1 MKAAAEAQ
9 RRLLDLQASD
19 TAIAQ
24 LDHRRNTLPET
35 AQARG
40 LQAERARA
48 AEHVIAAET
57 VVSDLELE
65 QAKAESDLVPVR
77 ERLARNEKRVNDG
90 SVGDP
95 KALQGLIEEIDHLG
109 HRISDLEDLQL
120 EAMERLDEA
129 RMIAGRATEAKT
141 GIEDKLRALLRV
153 REAKL
158 GELAAERE
166 QKVLE
171 RDAIAAAVS
180 ADLLALYT
188 RIADKSGGVGAALLR
203 HGRCGGCQLEA
214 TSADLERYRS
224 APEDEVLRCE
234 ECSRVLVRTN
244 ESGL

>member
-35 AQARG
+35 AEARG

-77 ERLARNEKRVNDG
+77 ERLARNQQRVNDG

-95 KALQGLIEEIDHLG
+95 KALQGLLDEIEHLG
-109 HRISDLEDLQL
+109 RRISDLEDAQL

-129 RMIAGRATEAKT
+129 REVSGRALDAKT
-141 GIEDKLRALLRV
+141 GIEDKLRALLKV
-153 REAKL
+153 REGKL
-158 GELAAERE
+158 TGLADERGRLE
-166 QKVLE
+166 LE
-171 RDAIAAAVS
+171 RDAIAAS
-180 ADLLALYT
+180 IPGDLLALYT
-188 RIADKSGGVGAALLR
+188 RIAEKSGGVGAALLR
-203 HGRCGGCQLEA
+203 QGRCGGCQLQA
-214 TSADLERYRS
+214 TSADLERYRN
-224 APEDEVLRCE
+224 AADDEVLRCE
-234 ECSRVLVRTN
+234 ECNRVLVRTG
-244 ESGL
+244 ESGI

>member
-1 MKAAAEAQ
+1 MLAAAEAQ

-24 LDHRRNTLPET
+24 LDHRRTTLPET
-35 AQARG
+35 AEARG

-77 ERLARNEKRVNDG
+77 ERLARNQQRVNDG

-95 KALQGLIEEIDHLG
+95 KALQGLLDEIEHLG
-109 HRISDLEDLQL
+109 RRISDLEDVQL

-129 RMIAGRATEAKT
+129 RSVADHALDAKT
-141 GIEDKLRALLRV
+141 GIEDKLRALLKV
-153 REAKL
+153 REGKL
-158 GELAAERE
+158 TELAADRGRRE
-166 QKVLE
+166 LE
-171 RDAIAAAVS
+171 RDAIAAS
-180 ADLLALYT
+180 IPADLLALYT
-188 RIADKSGGVGAALLR
+188 RIAEKSGGVGAALLR
-203 HGRCGGCQLEA
+203 QGRCGGCQLQA
-214 TSADLERYRS
+214 TSADLERYRN
-224 APEDEVLRCE
+224 AADDEVLRCE
-234 ECSRVLVRTN
+234 ECNRVLVRTA

>member
-171 RDAIAAAVS
+171 RDAIAAAVP

>member
-1 MKAAAEAQ
+1 MLAAAEAQ

-24 LDHRRNTLPET
+24 LDHRRTTLPET
-35 AQARG
+35 AEARG

-77 ERLARNEKRVNDG
+77 ERLARNEQRVNDG

-95 KALQGLIEEIDHLG
+95 KALQGLLDEIEHLG
-109 HRISDLEDLQL
+109 RRISDLEDVQL

-129 RMIAGRATEAKT
+129 RSVADHALDAKT
-141 GIEDKLRALLRV
+141 GIEDKLRALLKV
-153 REAKL
+153 REGKL
-158 GELAAERE
+158 TELAADRGRRE
-166 QKVLE
+166 LE
-171 RDAIAAAVS
+171 RDAIAAS
-180 ADLLALYT
+180 IPADLLALYT
-188 RIADKSGGVGAALLR
+188 RIAEKSGGVGAALLR
-203 HGRCGGCQLEA
+203 QGRCGGCQLQA
-214 TSADLERYRS
+214 TSADLERYRN
-224 APEDEVLRCE
+224 AADDEVLRCE
-234 ECSRVLVRTN
+234 ECNRVLVRTA

>member
-35 AQARG
+35 TRARE
-40 LQAERARA
+40 LQAERGRA

-57 VVSDLELE
+57 VVSDLEGE

-77 ERLARNEKRVNDG
+77 ERLARNEQRVNDG

-95 KALQGLIEEIDHLG
+95 KALQGLIEEIAHLRK
-109 HRISDLEDLQL
+109 RIGDLEDAQL
-120 EAMERLDEA
+120 EAMERLEEA
-129 RMIAGRATEAKT
+129 REVAGRAVDAKT
-141 GIEDKLRALLRV
+141 GIETTMRDLLKV
-153 REAKL
+153 REGKL
-158 GELAAERE
+158 TEIAAERGRRE
-166 QKVLE
+166 LE
-171 RDAIAAAVS
+171 RDAIAAAVP

-188 RIADKSGGVGAALLR
+188 RIAEKSGGVGAAMLR
-203 HGRCGGCQLEA
+203 QGRCGGCQLEA
-214 TSADLERYRS
+214 TSADMNRYR
-224 APEDEVLRCE
+224 AADEDEVLRCE
-234 ECSRVLVRTN
+234 ECNRILVRTS

>member
-1 MKAAAEAQ
+1 MLAAAEAQ

-35 AQARG
+35 AEARG

-77 ERLARNEKRVNDG
+77 ERLARNQQRVNDG

-95 KALQGLIEEIDHLG
+95 KALQGLLDEIEHLG
-109 HRISDLEDLQL
+109 RRISDLEDVQL

-129 RMIAGRATEAKT
+129 RSVADHALDAKT
-141 GIEDKLRALLRV
+141 GIEDKLRALLKV
-153 REAKL
+153 REGKL
-158 GELAAERE
+158 TELAADRGRRE
-166 QKVLE
+166 LE
-171 RDAIAAAVS
+171 RDAIAAS
-180 ADLLALYT
+180 IPADLLALYT
-188 RIADKSGGVGAALLR
+188 RIAEKSGGVGAALLR
-203 HGRCGGCQLEA
+203 QGRCGGCQLQA
-214 TSADLERYRS
+214 TSADLERYRN
-224 APEDEVLRCE
+224 AADDEVLRCE
-234 ECSRVLVRTN
+234 ECNRVLVRTA